1 MIFEPLKVID
11 KTGCEVILRNARTSD
26 AENLI
31 NYLKITT
38 SETPWLIREPEEV
51 TLSVE
56 EEQRFIRGIMDAD
69 RELML
74 VAVIDG
80 KHVGNCSLMSLGGY
94 KRYSHRC
101 DIAIALYQEY
111 CGRGIGK
118 MMLETVLETAK
129 KVGYGRI
136 LNFIVSRVMSELLL
150 WFL

>member
-26 AENLI
+26 AENLLH
-31 NYLKITT
+31 YLKITT

-94 KRYSHRC
+94 KRYS
-101 DIAIALYQEY
+101 Q
-111 CGRGIGK
+111 K
-118 MMLETVLETAK
+118 
-129 KVGYGRI
+129 
-136 LNFIVSRVMSELLL
+136 SRL
-150 WFL
+150 